1 MIRRVAGVSQTLK
14 VAGLCLLALLAARPA
29 DAQDDPGYAY
39 EGVYLGFGGSPRLTF
54 KADQF
59 AGDYGYVAED
69 DSEIFVIPSVNKR
82 PVPRVVFG
90 LRSRPLALEFSYDRA
105 RFTGDYLGV
114 PLVSVYNAINV
125 DAKFFFRTL
134 TRVQPHVV
142 IGMGLPWVT
151 IENGSYPPGS
161 DPLVDPPHADASL
174 RGPGLNT
181 EVGLTAFATP
191 RVGISIG
198 YAFRTIKFNR
208 ARGIGEEQK
217 ELRPP
222 FWEVR
227 GTPVVFGFVTF

>member
-1 MIRRVAGVSQTLK
+1 
-14 VAGLCLLALLAARPA
+14 LLIMLAARPVQ
-29 DAQDDPGYAY
+29 AQTEAPYDPGFAR
-39 EGVYLGFGGSPRLTF
+39 EGVYVGIGGSPSLTF

-59 AGDYGYVAED
+59 AGDYGYIAD
-69 DSEIFVIPSVNKR
+69 GDGEIFVIPSVNKR
-82 PVPRVVFG
+82 AVPRVVVG
-90 LRSRPLALEFSYDRA
+90 LRSRPLAIEFSYDRA

-125 DAKFFFRTL
+125 DAKFFFRTR
-134 TRVQPHVV
+134 TKVQPHVA
-142 IGMGLPWVT
+142 IGMGLPWVN

-161 DPLVDPPHADASL
+161 DPTLDPPHADATL

-208 ARGIGEEQK
+208 ARGIDEQR
-217 ELRPP
+217 ELHPP
-222 FWEVR
+222 FWELR